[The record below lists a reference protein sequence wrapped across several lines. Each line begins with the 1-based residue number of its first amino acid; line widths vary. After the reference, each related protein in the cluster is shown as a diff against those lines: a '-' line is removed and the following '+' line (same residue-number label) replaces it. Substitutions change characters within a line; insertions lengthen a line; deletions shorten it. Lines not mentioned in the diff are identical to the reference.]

1 MGLSISVTD
10 GNCDPD
16 ESGRIPVRP
25 SLVRICA
32 GLLKQSAKRIGVV
45 PLGGQLQLN
54 YERLALLGE
63 RRAITGWSWSW
74 SWSWSGRSLR

>member
-16 ESGRIPVRP
+16 ESGRIPVSP

-45 PLGGQLQLN
+45 PLGGQL
-54 YERLALLGE
+54 
-63 RRAITGWSWSW
+63 
-74 SWSWSGRSLR
+74 